1 MERTESFHS
10 IIATFARSTAHSE
23 AVLASRKLQHGL
35 KNAEKA
41 NLSISMQN
49 LHCFHSRAQEIVR
62 KVTS

>member
-10 IIATFARSTAHSE
+10 IIATFARSTAHSG
-23 AVLASRKLQHGL
+23 AVLTSRKLKHGL

-41 NLSISMQN
+41 NLSIPMQK